1 MSVIVPSFNARDYL
15 RPAIGSILSQ
25 THNDFEVIVV
35 DDYSSDD
42 SSEIAADALANFKNG
57 RVIPMP
63 KQSGV
68 AECLNYALSLTDSEF
83 VARLDADDWMHPNR
97 LQRQQDVMVEIPELA
112 VLGTWV
118 RTFGGKNR
126 TWRFPANHPEIIA
139 EMGFHNCI
147 VHPSVMMKRRVL
159 LNLEQ
164 VYRANFV
171 NSEDWDL
178 WERISRQHKLANL
191 PEVLTWYR
199 IHPNQVTRTNAESAQ
214 ASKDDIRRRFRENV
228 GWGDLWDA
236 DSVSV
241 AALIRYVNVNHS
253 RMGPPATTLVRVGL
267 RVIWSR
273 ICRRVR
279 QVIRSVVGD

>member
-1 MSVIVPSFNARDYL
+1 MSVIVPSFNARDFL

-35 DDYSSDD
+35 DDCSSDD

-97 LQRQQDVMVEIPELA
+97 LQRQQDVMVEVAELA

-118 RTFGGKNR
+118 RTFGAKNS
-126 TWRFPANHPEIIA
+126 TWRFPPDHLEIIA

-147 VHPSVMMKRRVL
+147 AHPSVMMRRRVL
-159 LNLEQ
+159 VNLEQ

-178 WERISRQHKLANL
+178 WERISRHHKLANL

-199 IHPNQVTRTNAESAQ
+199 IHPNQVTRTDAELAQ
-214 ASKDDIRRRFRENV
+214 AFKDDVRRRFRENV
-228 GWGDLWDA
+228 GWGELWGA
-236 DSVSV
+236 DSVSLV
-241 AALIRYVNVNHS
+241 ALIRYINVNHP
-253 RMGPPATTLVRVGL
+253 RMGLPVATLVRVGF
-267 RVIWSR
+267 RVILSR
-273 ICRRVR
+273 MCRRVR
-279 QVIRSVVGD
+279 QGIRRVVGH